1 MSQSASSREQKSDGG
16 RSAGACGTNS
26 TFNTTVGVLAL
37 IAAGIIGYVVYRLI
51 A

>member
-1 MSQSASSREQKSDGG
+1 MSESATNRQQKPDDG
-16 RSAGACGTNS
+16 RSVGACGTNS
-26 TFNTTVGVLAL
+26 TLNTTIGVLAL